1 MTNKQI
7 ENELAEIKAQLKELL
22 GMQRGAQRTETSAT
36 QSRRWQDLTWD
47 EIKEIVANGENLSV
61 NFDGPKEIEL
71 YTGEKVEVV
80 CYENVEGSTK
90 FACVM
95 DGLWRM
101 NDTAT
106 NEGGYEASRMATVY
120 VPRFKKLMPADMQD
134 FNFKLPES
142 EEFLDNPILLDLIQ
156 NHQEISYW
164 WWTTNPS
171 GANYFS
177 IVGSAGNGGNGSADS
192 AGGVVLCFAIQ
203 NQ

>member
-22 GMQRGAQRTETSAT
+22 GMQRDSQRTETSAT

-47 EIKEIVANGENLSV
+47 EIKEIVVNGGNLAV
-61 NFDGPKEIEL
+61 NFDGSKEIEL

-95 DGLWRM
+95 DGRWRM

-134 FNFKLPES
+134 FDFELPEYDD
-142 EEFLDNPILLDLIQ
+142 LHGNPILLDLIR
-156 NHQEISYW
+156 NHQGISYW
-164 WWTTNPS
+164 WWTTKPS
-171 GANYFS
+171 GTDNFS
-177 IVGSAGNGGNGSADS
+177 SVSDSGTDGSNFASGD
-192 AGGVVLCFAIQ
+192 GGVVLCFAIQ

>member
-7 ENELAEIKAQLKELL
+7 ENEFAEIKAQLKELL
-22 GMQRGAQRTETSAT
+22 GMQRDSQRTETSAT

-61 NFDGPKEIEL
+61 NFDGSKEIEL
-71 YTGEKVEVV
+71 YTGEKVDVV

-106 NEGGYEASRMATVY
+106 NGGGYEASRMATVY

-134 FNFKLPES
+134 FNFELPEYDD
-142 EEFLDNPILLDLIQ
+142 LHDNPFLLDLIQ
-156 NHQEISYW
+156 NHREISYW
-164 WWTTNPS
+164 WWTTKPS
-171 GANYFS
+171 GCGDFS
-177 IVGSAGNGGNGSADS
+177 LVYIYGGGSDFSADS
-192 AGGVVLCFAIQ
+192 GSGVVLCFAIQ